1 DNLSNSDFPDQ
12 FIAPTDNAEY
22 TVKVGGVVQGTFTK
36 NQRLFANDLDDG
48 GIGFELFRDTAFTV
62 GAGQTL
68 RIELRNLTGTGDKHV
83 VAGPMLLVRTS
94 DDAKFRIQNN
104 RDPVTLAAVA
114 TPGFTYTDDPG
125 VWTDLVYKTGG
136 GNDPLWESATL
147 RPVFRELFTDW
158 LNGTEQFPDLGDTT
172 TTDPN
177 DGLGKL
183 ELASHATPFG
193 PVVPDHTLQI
203 PIPQVLED
211 AIVHG
216 LQGLVDLADTIEGI
230 APLQI
235 KIPVINKS
243 LAELANLK
251 SAIQENVQQPIV
263 NFFTTD
269 PKPHYFS
276 ELFDVISPS
285 LGTWDANEGSSFEFA
300 LDLRALF
307 AKEDLPLK
315 LGDGPDGFG
324 IKIDGTLD
332 VGASL
337 GFVDALNN
345 ALPKFAF
352 GVDLANNLDL
362 EDRFYIRAE
371 DLLLHAEAHAAY
383 LDLVAHLGFLWVGV
397 QDGKIDFDAD
407 VKIDMTVL
415 DADNN
420 HKITLNEITDNFAD
434 LDPKTSGT
442 LAGELPLVVAMAGVP
457 ASPGKVTF
465 GATDIFNP
473 DTYHFDFTG
482 INADALDF
490 GNLDAAGIVTM
501 IAQVADQL
509 DTFRKNGLLDNL
521 DIPLVGTAVDEILNF
536 ADTVRRG
543 LLYDPG
549 DDGEKDG
556 ADRLATDLNAALE
569 AANLGNVIIVQGTGT
584 KLRFVAIDPTVEG
597 FTVSGSGGFNEL
609 GFGADAGVFDIIHEA
624 TPTKLGS
631 GIISA
636 DAVLQFTIKRAG
648 VTEPQTPVTLA
659 HETTKDNVAINRLAT
674 DLNAA
679 LKAADLDNVI
689 VVQGAGTKLR
699 FVGID
704 PTVEGFKVAGSGG
717 FSQLGFDADA
727 GQFKPRREATPAD
740 GIISADAVLQFT
752 IKRTGVTPDAT
763 VQVTLD
769 HTKTTDNVAVG
780 DDTIKLVRADNS
792 ATFDS
797 VQGLIFRLVTLAE
810 ELGIDL
816 DES

>member
-1 DNLSNSDFPDQ
+1 
-12 FIAPTDNAEY
+12 E
-22 TVKVGGVVQGTFTK
+22 VVG
-36 NQRLFANDLDDG
+36 R
-48 GIGFELFRDTAFTV
+48 
-62 GAGQTL
+62 
-68 RIELRNLTGTGDKHV
+68 
-83 VAGPMLLVRTS
+83 
-94 DDAKFRIQNN
+94 
-104 RDPVTLAAVA
+104 
-114 TPGFTYTDDPG
+114 
-125 VWTDLVYKTGG
+125 
-136 GNDPLWESATL
+136 
-147 RPVFRELFTDW
+147 
-158 LNGTEQFPDLGDTT
+158 
-172 TTDPN
+172 
-177 DGLGKL
+177 L

-269 PKPHYFS
+269 PTPHYFS

-300 LDLRALF
+300 LNLRALF

-352 GVDLANNLDL
+352 GVDLADNLAL

-371 DLLLHAEAHAAY
+371 DLLLHAEAHAAD
-383 LDLVAHLGFLWVGV
+383 LDFGAHLGFLSVGV

-407 VKIDMTVL
+407 VKIDLTVL

-420 HKITLNEITDNFAD
+420 HKITLNEITDNIAD

-457 ASPGKVTF
+457 ASPGSVTF

-501 IAQVADQL
+501 IAQVGDQL
-509 DTFRKNGLLDNL
+509 DTLRKNGLLDNL
-521 DIPLVGTAVDEILNF
+521 DIPLVGNAVDEILNF

-543 LLYDPG
+543 LL
-549 DDGEKDG
+549 
-556 ADRLATDLNAALE
+556 
-569 AANLGNVIIVQGTGT
+569 
-584 KLRFVAIDPTVEG
+584 
-597 FTVSGSGGFNEL
+597 
-609 GFGADAGVFDIIHEA
+609 
-624 TPTKLGS
+624 
-631 GIISA
+631 
-636 DAVLQFTIKRAG
+636 
-648 VTEPQTPVTLA
+648 
-659 HETTKDNVAINRLAT
+659 
-674 DLNAA
+674 
-679 LKAADLDNVI
+679 
-689 VVQGAGTKLR
+689 
-699 FVGID
+699 
-704 PTVEGFKVAGSGG
+704 
-717 FSQLGFDADA
+717 
-727 GQFKPRREATPAD
+727 
-740 GIISADAVLQFT
+740 
-752 IKRTGVTPDAT
+752 
-763 VQVTLD
+763 
-769 HTKTTDNVAVG
+769 
-780 DDTIKLVRADNS
+780 
-792 ATFDS
+792 
-797 VQGLIFRLVTLAE
+797 
-810 ELGIDL
+810 
-816 DES
+816 